1 MSKTASI
8 NICRGI
14 ESGECRFALC
24 IESSFS
30 KRIEKTIADTGWS
43 DFLRKRYGENVNKHK
58 AFSVNVAAC
67 PNGCSRPHI
76 ADIGLI
82 RACNPVIDQESCIH
96 CGECVR
102 SCPDD
107 AMELAGERI
116 VINREKCLACGYCI
130 SACPTESISCS
141 RKGWRVLAGG
151 RLGRHPH
158 LGTELSGVYS
168 SDEVLLIIGKAVK
181 IWMKNYEERKR
192 FGVVI
197 DRLGY
202 DRLLED

>member
-14 ESGECRFALC
+14 EGGECRFALF

-30 KRIEKTIADTGWS
+30 KHIEKTIADTGWS
-43 DFLRKRYGENVNKHK
+43 DFLKKHYGEKVNRHK
-58 AFSVNVAAC
+58 VFSVKVAAC

-82 RACNPVIDQESCIH
+82 RACMPVIDHENCIH
-96 CGECVR
+96 CEECVR
-102 SCPDD
+102 SCPDE
-107 AMELAGERI
+107 AMELSGERI
-116 VINREKCLACGYCI
+116 VIARDKCLECGYCV
-130 SACPTESISCS
+130 ANCPTEAISCS
-141 RKGWRVLAGG
+141 RNGWRVLAGG
-151 RLGRHPH
+151 RLGRHPR

-168 SDEVLLIIGKAVK
+168 SDEVLGIIGKAVK

-192 FGVVI
+192 FGVVM
-197 DRLGY
+197 DSLGY
-202 DRLLED
+202 DKLLKD